1 MLDLPVLALIG
12 FNIYTHHT
20 YHACA
25 NTNPGVYVETKSGL
39 IVGVYHN
46 SECRTTV
53 HLGANIINLGP
64 VQISAGVMTGYH
76 RANLTPYILPSVEL
90 PANFRL
96 TWIPQKRQA
105 FHLSWE
111 HKF

>member
-1 MLDLPVLALIG
+1 MIELALIG

-20 YHACA
+20 QPMCA
-25 NTNPGVYVETKSGL
+25 DINPGIYVETVDG
-39 IVGVYHN
+39 IVVGAYRN
-46 SECRTTV
+46 SECSLTL
-53 HLGANIINLGP
+53 HLGYKLPSIGFIDLH
-64 VQISAGVMTGYH
+64 AGVMTGYS
-76 RANLTPYILPSVEL
+76 RAKLTPYILPSIQL

>member
-1 MLDLPVLALIG
+1 MMLELALIG

-20 YHACA
+20 HSACT
-25 NTNPGVYVETKSGL
+25 NNNPGVYVETTGGAVL
-39 IVGVYHN
+39 GVYRN
-46 SECRTTV
+46 SECHTTA
-53 HLGANIINLGP
+53 HIGHKLPNLGP
-64 VQISAGVMTGYH
+64 IEFHAGIMTGYS
-76 RANLTPYILPSVEL
+76 RAKLTPYLLPSVAL

>member
-1 MLDLPVLALIG
+1 MMIELALIG

-20 YHACA
+20 HDACT
-25 NTNPGVYVETKSGL
+25 NYNPGVYVETKSGMV
-39 IVGVYHN
+39 VGAYRN
-46 SECRTTV
+46 SECSLTI
-53 HLGANIINLGP
+53 HLGYKLPSIDFVDLH
-64 VQISAGVMTGYH
+64 AGVMTGYS
-76 RANLTPYILPSVEL
+76 RAKLTPYILPSIAL

>member
-1 MLDLPVLALIG
+1 MLELALIG

-20 YHACA
+20 HSACT
-25 NTNPGVYVETKSGL
+25 NNNPGVYIETKGGL
-39 IVGVYHN
+39 VAGIYHN
-46 SECRTTV
+46 SECSITTHGGYKLPSV
-53 HLGANIINLGP
+53 GP
-64 VQISAGVMTGYH
+64 IDFHAGVMTGYS
-76 RANLTPYILPSVEL
+76 RAKLTPYLLPSISL

-96 TWIPQKRQA
+96 TWISQKRQA